1 MKISAGIYF
10 KAVRN
15 KLQTTGCKSVIKAY
29 RIPCLV
35 SLIMHYSLLVAVALI
50 ASCTTARHEIRTEG
64 VVVASWYGQEFHGR
78 PTASGERFDM
88 YARTCAHKGLPFGTT
103 LKVTHIANGKA
114 VTCVVNDR
122 GPFVPGRDLDLSYG
136 AAREIG
142 LTGPGTARVSLE
154 YLGRNAAYIREV
166 KYSAS
171 GGSGPYTIQ
180 IGSFREGDNARHL
193 KAGLDMKYKAVYIT
207 ETTINNTTYYRVRL
221 GKFHKKDAAY
231 GFARTLAEE
240 GYNTLITHYDERA

>member
-1 MKISAGIYF
+1 MKTSAGIYF
-10 KAVRN
+10 KATGN
-15 KLQTTGCKSVIKAY
+15 KLQTTECKAVIKAY
-29 RIPCLV
+29 RIPCPV
-35 SLIMHYSLLVAVALI
+35 SLIMRCLLLVLVTLI
-50 ASCTTARHEIRTEG
+50 VSCATARHEARPAG
-64 VVVASWYGQEFHGR
+64 VVIASWYGQEFHGR

-88 YARTCAHKGLPFGTT
+88 YARTCAHKELPFGTT
-103 LKVTHIANGKA
+103 LKVTNISNSKT

-142 LTGPGTARVSLE
+142 LTGPGTARVNLE
-154 YLGRNAAYIREV
+154 YLGRDTAYIREV
-166 KYSAS
+166 KYSS
-171 GGSGPYTIQ
+171 TGGSGPYTIQ
-180 IGSFREGDNARHL
+180 LGSFREKDNARHL

-207 ETTINNTTYYRVRL
+207 ETTINNTQYYRVRL

-231 GFARTLAEE
+231 GLARSLAEE

>member
-1 MKISAGIYF
+1 MKTSAGIYF
-10 KAVRN
+10 KPAGNR
-15 KLQTTGCKSVIKAY
+15 LQAASCKPVVKNSLIS
-29 RIPCLV
+29 CLV
-35 SLIMHYSLLVAVALI
+35 SLVTHYSLLIAVALI
-50 ASCTTARHEIRTEG
+50 ASCSTARHEIRTEG

-88 YARTCAHKGLPFGTT
+88 YASTCAHKKLPFGTT
-103 LKVTHIANGKA
+103 LKVTNISNGKT
-114 VTCVVNDR
+114 VTCIVNDR

-154 YLGRNAAYIREV
+154 YLARNTAYIREV

-180 IGSFREGDNARHL
+180 IGSFREIDNARHL
-193 KAGLDMKYKAVYIT
+193 KAGLDMKYKTVYIT
-207 ETTINNTTYYRVRL
+207 ETTVSKTTYYRVRL
-221 GKFHKKDAAY
+221 GKFQKKDAAY

-240 GYNTLITHYDERA
+240 GYSTLILAYDERA